1 MSEIQKQITLYKNV
15 FALDKTLKSF
25 TKFSEKRQQFT
36 LDKVIDNLKYLIE
49 GWQIRG
55 WQLFQSPKISF
66 KTILPCVNQ

>member
-49 GWQIRG
+49 
-55 WQLFQSPKISF
+55 LFQNPKISF
-66 KTILPCVNQ
+66 KTIIPCVNQ

>member
-36 LDKVIDNLKYLIE
+36 LDKNIDNLKYLIKGGKSE
-49 GWQIRG
+49 DGNS
-55 WQLFQSPKISF
+55 FNHPK
-66 KTILPCVNQ
+66 